1 LTVLNVI
8 SNKPKVTIMSAV
20 VSLAML
26 AGLLAVQILVIL
38 LLWKVIRG
46 ILVRVI
52 RDGIVAARDYD
63 GRKVPKGL
71 SHNPVR
77 DNGRGYGNADVLT
90 DDEVRALKARRA
102 VRIKRE
108 GK

>member
-1 LTVLNVI
+1 MLVLVIVAGITVANI
-8 SNKPKVTIMSAV
+8 I
-20 VSLAML
+20 
-26 AGLLAVQILVIL
+26 VIL
-38 LLWKVIRG
+38 LVLGFVRG
-46 ILVRVI
+46 VLVRII